1 MKPEWMLHEEKQAR
15 GLAAD
20 YKAFLRDSREAR
32 RFWNHKRVSILK
44 SVVRL
49 LACLSG
55 IWSFAYFAVGF
66 AIAEALGIWEELGGR
81 G

>member
-1 MKPEWMLHEEKQAR
+1 MNGIEGRQDVKEAR
-15 GLAAD
+15 GLVAE
-20 YKAFLRDSREAR
+20 YQHFLKEQRVAR
-32 RFWNHKRVSILK
+32 RFWDHRRVSILK

-66 AIAEALGIWEELGGR
+66 AVAEALGIWEEMGGR